1 MDNKVVK
8 EFISMLA
15 VNWKMYFE
23 AETSVFLRLVKL
35 FEPISTMKNERKQ
48 ENMTTVFLMSL
59 ICAYF

>member
-1 MDNKVVK
+1 
-8 EFISMLA
+8 MLI

-35 FEPISTMKNERKQ
+35 FQPISIMKNERKQ

-59 ICAYF
+59 VCAYFRPSP